1 MVQAQEGAV
10 VARHMDPTSHVN
22 AFSDESLCTALVEE
36 GFAPV
41 AAWYFGMDA
50 WEFVVQAALRAG
62 GELVPQLADTIPT
75 LQRAVDRGRQ
85 CDDIVVGA
93 RLADG

>member
-1 MVQAQEGAV
+1 
-10 VARHMDPTSHVN
+10 MDPTSHVN

-50 WEFVVQAALRAG
+50 FEFAVQAALRAG
-62 GELVPQLADTIPT
+62 EDSLLGKLVDWIAP
-75 LQRAVDRGRQ
+75 LQRAADYGRQ
-85 CDDIVVGA
+85 CDDIVVAA
-93 RLADG
+93 RAL